1 MKIQRLDD
9 KFTKLTITIKEYLN
23 KWYALIDVLPIAQR
37 LPVTN
42 EEEKREGIIGLIA
55 DGINIGEITI
65 VKNIKDVLKSTTTF
79 FNYDY
84 DSIDGGH
91 RKRYIHGFYHNLF
104 PNRDG
109 VFYNDLTPEEK
120 EQFLNYKL
128 SFVIYEPLDVFTRG
142 YIFRALNE
150 TTQVNFM
157 EMLNSFGDISI
168 ANLVRFAVR
177 TVRGFD
183 NTVHELFTKSVAD
196 DEFRFLKFDNKRLK
210 TEEFVARIVYRH
222 TQEKLLGPSGDPE
235 LESMYLRED
244 LDIKTLTK
252 KVNEHL
258 DFLLKCA
265 VGKKDKLTQQ
275 DFKMLSFLYYYMID
289 TYGKF
294 KIEDYE
300 SFVKEYRKCFL
311 FLTDNNKKYGNI
323 KLNDPSNP
331 ISNVPFD
338 NRALMISEAF
348 TKYLGAPQDG
358 NRINQVI
365 IWLLNEFNIRNYISI
380 LDTKRAFTQIEK
392 ERQLA
397 YQNYVCYIDGLPLDY
412 NDAHAAHIVSHAN
425 TGKSI
430 PENMKMVRAC
440 HNTAMGTMNLE
451 QYKIVWLENNKK
463 VS

>member
-1 MKIQRLDD
+1 MKIQRLND
-9 KFTKLTITIKEYLN
+9 KFTKLTITIKEYLE
-23 KWYALIDVLPIAQR
+23 KWYVLIDVLPIAQR
-37 LPVTN
+37 LPVPN
-42 EEEKREGIIGLIA
+42 EQEKREGIIGLIA

-91 RKRYIHGFYHNLF
+91 RKRYIHAFYHNLF
-104 PNRDG
+104 PNRDA

-120 EQFLNYKL
+120 KHFLDYKL
-128 SFVIYEPLDVFTRG
+128 SFVVYEPLDVFTRG

-157 EMLNSFGDISI
+157 EMLNSFGDIPI
-168 ANLVRFAVR
+168 ANLVRFVVR

-183 NTVHELFTKSVAD
+183 NTIHELFTKSVAD
-196 DEFRFLKFDNKRLK
+196 DDFRYLKFDNKRLK

-275 DFKMLSFLYYYMID
+275 DFKMLSFL
-289 TYGKF
+289 
-294 KIEDYE
+294 
-300 SFVKEYRKCFL
+300 
-311 FLTDNNKKYGNI
+311 
-323 KLNDPSNP
+323 
-331 ISNVPFD
+331 
-338 NRALMISEAF
+338 
-348 TKYLGAPQDG
+348 
-358 NRINQVI
+358 
-365 IWLLNEFNIRNYISI
+365 
-380 LDTKRAFTQIEK
+380 
-392 ERQLA
+392 
-397 YQNYVCYIDGLPLDY
+397 
-412 NDAHAAHIVSHAN
+412 
-425 TGKSI
+425 
-430 PENMKMVRAC
+430 
-440 HNTAMGTMNLE
+440 
-451 QYKIVWLENNKK
+451 
-463 VS
+463 